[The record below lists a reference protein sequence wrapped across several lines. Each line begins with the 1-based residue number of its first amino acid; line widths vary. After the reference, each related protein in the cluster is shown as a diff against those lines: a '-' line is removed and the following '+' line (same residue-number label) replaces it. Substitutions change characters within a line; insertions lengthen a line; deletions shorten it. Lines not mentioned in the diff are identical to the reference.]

1 MRIIS
6 KYHDYYDCCQDGSDK
21 EHTWVREQKEIK
33 CEHKYSHKY
42 CIKNFQCYL
51 SCVGFC
57 GKLYVVIEKNDG
69 CSNIKYFYDWNKFYD
84 GLTNSEKRCCYSYNK
99 KPVVKNFEKDWKR
112 YLERKSYLNEYFKKY
127 NCPYFYYYRDLTI
140 NPVLKNL
147 EFYKVFST
155 QQAIQEIE
163 MFLYNDLGIS
173 NKRSSKY
180 KGKEIIP
187 DINDKDMIIAKG
199 FDKHS
204 FRNMK

>member
-1 MRIIS
+1 MR
-6 KYHDYYDCCQDGSDK
+6 
-21 EHTWVREQKEIK
+21 
-33 CEHKYSHKY
+33 
-42 CIKNFQCYL
+42 
-51 SCVGFC
+51 
-57 GKLYVVIEKNDG
+57 
-69 CSNIKYFYDWNKFYD
+69 
-84 GLTNSEKRCCYSYNK
+84 
-99 KPVVKNFEKDWKR
+99 
-112 YLERKSYLNEYFKKY
+112 
-127 NCPYFYYYRDLTI
+127 TI